1 MSIKV
6 EENKIYWIFAESE
19 EGNLH
24 HSFSRDDYA
33 TFDEVIEH
41 YKCDNIIITDRNLN
55 VIIEINDGSI
65 IIETRQNNPI
75 IFTDE
80 DNEIDAIIIFS
91 DGCTRYINL
100 KTKEAFG
107 LI

>member
-55 VIIEINDGSI
+55 VIIEINDGI
-65 IIETRQNNPI
+65 TIETRQKNPD
-75 IFTDE
+75 FFANE
-80 DNEIDAIIIFS
+80 DKEIDAIIIFS
-91 DGCTRYINL
+91 DGCMRYINL